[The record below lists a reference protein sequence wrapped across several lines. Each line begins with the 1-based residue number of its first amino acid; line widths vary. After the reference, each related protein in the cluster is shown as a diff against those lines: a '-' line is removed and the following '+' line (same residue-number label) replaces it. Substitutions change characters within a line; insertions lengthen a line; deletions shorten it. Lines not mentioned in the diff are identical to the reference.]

1 MKKFFK
7 DVKDFLINTSQDTRI
22 PDRDKKVLI
31 ALVALILSPVDL
43 IPDWIPFFGVIDDF
57 VIAAIVLD
65 YFFETLDQTII
76 LSHFPWNMKAYGR
89 LKRFSRL
96 ASMIVPGFIKN
107 NLWKYTR
114 DPF

>member
-7 DVKDFLINTSQDTRI
+7 DVKDFLTNTSQDVRI
-22 PDRDKKVLI
+22 PERDKKVLI
-31 ALVALILSPVDL
+31 ALVALILSPIDL
-43 IPDWIPFFGVIDDF
+43 IPDWIPFFGLIDDF

-76 LSHFPWNMKAYGR
+76 LSHFPWDMKAYAR
-89 LKRFSRL
+89 LKRFSR
-96 ASMIVPGFIKN
+96 ATSIVVPGFVKN